1 MAMTF
6 APRENAELVEET
18 YQRWLKDP
26 DSVEPSLR
34 GFCEG
39 FHLGF
44 AKFEHTVP
52 GANGASLTPQVKGDA
67 SLQTRVDGLVYA
79 YRTLGHTL
87 AWTNPL
93 AKQRPQNDGPLN
105 DKAKLR
111 DGCD

>member
-1 MAMTF
+1 MAITL
-6 APRENAELVEET
+6 ATRQNAELLEDT

-34 GFCEG
+34 AFCEG

-44 AKFEHTVP
+44 AKFEDHAP
-52 GANGASLTPQVKGDA
+52 GANGFAPAAPPATGDA
-67 SLQTRVDGLVYA
+67 SLQTRVDGLVHA

-93 AKQRPQNDGPLN
+93 ETQRPQNDLLG
-105 DKAKLR
+105 LR
-111 DGCD
+111 ELGFAEK